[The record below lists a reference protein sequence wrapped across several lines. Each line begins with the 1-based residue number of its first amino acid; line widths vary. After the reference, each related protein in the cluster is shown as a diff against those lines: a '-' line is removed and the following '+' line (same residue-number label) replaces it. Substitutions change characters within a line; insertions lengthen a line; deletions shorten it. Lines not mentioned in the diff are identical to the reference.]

1 MLTGAHMVVYSS
13 NVEADRAFFGEV
25 LKLPSVDGGG
35 GFLIYAVPPAELAVH
50 EADTNGRH
58 ELYLM
63 CADVA
68 AFVAQMKQRGI
79 ACTAVQDEGWGLL
92 TQLTLP
98 GGGKL
103 GVYQPR
109 HARPAWRSV
118 STGMGT

>member
-1 MLTGAHMVVYSS
+1 MLTGAHMVIFSS

-50 EADTNGRH
+50 EASSGGRH
-58 ELYLM
+58 EVYFM
-63 CADVA
+63 CAEIR
-68 AFVAQMKQRGI
+68 AFAEELKRRGI
-79 ACTAVQDEGWGLL
+79 ACTPVADEGWGLL
-92 TQLTLP
+92 TEVSLP

-109 HARPAWRSV
+109 HARPQWK
-118 STGMGT
+118 